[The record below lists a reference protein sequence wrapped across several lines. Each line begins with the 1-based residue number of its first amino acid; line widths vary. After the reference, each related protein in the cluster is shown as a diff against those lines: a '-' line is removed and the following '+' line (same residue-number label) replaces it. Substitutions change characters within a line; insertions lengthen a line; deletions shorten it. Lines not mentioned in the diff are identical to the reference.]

1 MKGKKQKNKKKS
13 KSKEKKVT
21 FFIDDDK
28 KENNVENIYSITK
41 DELNNVN
48 EELEKIEEDNDSF
61 AKNNYIPNS
70 DTDDDENS
78 SEDMNVNFYD
88 TKNLD
93 DALSKKGKY
102 VNPDFNEFVG
112 LSGKLNNKSNPF
124 IKESNKFENK
134 LSKKDNKC
142 SDNNELISYERN
154 DKSDKIKYIPKAEK
168 ALETEDT
175 ICIEKKDKNTLK
187 QRNIINN
194 SF

>member
-1 MKGKKQKNKKKS
+1 MKSKKQKNKKKS

-21 FFIDDDK
+21 FFIDDEK
-28 KENNVENIYSITK
+28 KDNNVKNIYSITK
-41 DELNNVN
+41 DELNNIN

-78 SEDMNVNFYD
+78 SEDMNANFFD

-93 DALSKKGKY
+93 DALSKKE
-102 VNPDFNEFVG
+102 NMLILILTNLCW

-124 IKESNKFENK
+124 VKESNKFDNK
-134 LSKKDNKC
+134 LSNKDNKC

-175 ICIEKKDKNTLK
+175 ICMKKKIK
-187 QRNIINN
+187 IP
-194 SF
+194 